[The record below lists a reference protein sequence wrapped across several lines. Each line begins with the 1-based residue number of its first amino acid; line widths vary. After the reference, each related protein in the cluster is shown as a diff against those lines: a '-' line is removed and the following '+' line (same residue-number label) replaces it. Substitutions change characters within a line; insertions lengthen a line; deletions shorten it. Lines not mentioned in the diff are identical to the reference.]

1 MKLEILLNSELH
13 IIHKK
18 GYKKIDSSPDFTTA
32 FSDQWF
38 TAGKTAIKM
47 WVLIKTPC
55 KNSEW
60 KLNCDNKHT
69 QKRKNCSSR

>member
-47 WVLIKTPC
+47 
-55 KNSEW
+55 
-60 KLNCDNKHT
+60 
-69 QKRKNCSSR
+69 